1 MHSLRSRAGNEMSMS
16 KSVTIT
22 AAGSGYVGLVGAA
35 WFAKMGYTVLCV
47 DNNEA

>member
-1 MHSLRSRAGNEMSMS
+1 MR

-22 AAGSGYVGLVGAA
+22 AAGSGYVGLAA